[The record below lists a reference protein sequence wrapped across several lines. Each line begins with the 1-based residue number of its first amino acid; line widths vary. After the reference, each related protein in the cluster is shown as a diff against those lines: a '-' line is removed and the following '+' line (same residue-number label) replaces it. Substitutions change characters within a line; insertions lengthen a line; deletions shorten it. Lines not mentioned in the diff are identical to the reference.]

1 MKKYNY
7 NFINLKNLKNKSTL
21 DIVEYLKYNGAA
33 SFDENDA
40 EGLLSLIDF
49 IWESVMDG
57 FIISYKIDRICKEFD
72 MLKIGDNTIVNIEI
86 KLSNRNDKINQ
97 LRQNYFLLKN
107 QYPDYNIHLYSYVK
121 EGNRLFQYNYSN
133 DELVES
139 CICRLN
145 EDLNIIKKPE
155 IPNININIQSV
166 YKNPDFFLENK
177 YILSNSQENIK
188 SEIMKRKSNIYAI
201 SGSGGTGKSLL
212 ALDIYKTLYNRNNNI
227 IFLVPFAK
235 QRIISSKLIEKFNI
249 RMSKYFPLNNETY
262 DVIIVDEAQRIKKDH
277 LNIINNK
284 CNCLV
289 LFYDKEQDVDGTGQI
304 DEFLEEHKKDITK
317 KIIKQVIRNDST
329 IDRYARKI
337 CGLKKSL
344 LEDKNFD
351 SKKIEI
357 YMYNEFIKKKDN
369 FKLYKFIEPTK
380 SKKVIAPCTKHCTLK
395 KCFNLENQIDQEIVH
410 FEIGREYDIVIV
422 YLCEGYYV
430 NNKKIDMRLP
440 ICYGNI
446 QNQLYTIIS
455 RAINKVVF
463 VCDDIEIYN
472 FLSKCKDDLEH

>member
-1 MKKYNY
+1 M
-7 NFINLKNLKNKSTL
+7 IES
-21 DIVEYLKYNGAA
+21 
-33 SFDENDA
+33 SFC
-40 EGLLSLIDF
+40 
-49 IWESVMDG
+49 W
-57 FIISYKIDRICKEFD
+57 
-72 MLKIGDNTIVNIEI
+72 
-86 KLSNRNDKINQ
+86 
-97 LRQNYFLLKN
+97 
-107 QYPDYNIHLYSYVK
+107 
-121 EGNRLFQYNYSN
+121 
-133 DELVES
+133 
-139 CICRLN
+139 LN
-145 EDLNIIKKPE
+145 EDLVVIKNPE

-166 YKNPDFFLENK
+166 YKNPDFFLEDK
-177 YILSNSQENIK
+177 YILSNSQESIK
-188 SEIMKRKSNIYAI
+188 NEILKRKSNIYAI

-212 ALDIYKTLYNRNNNI
+212 ALDIYKTLYNNNNI

-235 QRIISSKLIEKFNI
+235 QRIISSKLINSFNI
-249 RMSKYFPLNNETY
+249 RMAKYFPLNNETY
-262 DVIIVDEAQRIKKDH
+262 DVIVVDEAQRIKKEQ
-277 LNIINNK
+277 LNKINSR
-284 CNCLV
+284 CNYLV

-304 DEFLEEHKKDITK
+304 DEFLEEHKGDITK
-317 KIIKQVIRNDST
+317 KNIKQVIRNDST

-357 YMYNEFIKKKDN
+357 YMYNEFIKKKDS

-380 SKKVIAPCTKHCTLK
+380 SKKAIAPCTKHCTLK
-395 KCFNLENQIDQEIVH
+395 KCFNLEDLIEQEIVH

-422 YLCEGYYV
+422 YLCEGYYI

-472 FLSKCKDDLEH
+472 FLSKCKDDLGH